1 MKAKFKV
8 YGMTC
13 GHCSMTVENA
23 ALALSFV
30 KKAKV
35 NLRKGELSF
44 VMDEREGTIDAV
56 KEAVRDAGYAPA

>member
-1 MKAKFKV
+1 M
-8 YGMTC
+8 
-13 GHCSMTVENA
+13 ENA
-23 ALALSFV
+23 ALALGCV

-56 KEAVRDAGYAPA
+56 KEAVRDAGYVPV

>member
-8 YGMTC
+8 DGMTC

-23 ALALSFV
+23 ALALGFV

-56 KEAVRDAGYAPA
+56 KEAVRDAGYVPA